1 MRIQLWQPLDCC
13 GWLVEIGPGIISGDV
28 WNWSLGDHP
37 KCAFKPVQE
46 VQGKSAVSSSADLI
60 VVICWWGFGDWVA
73 HQSKR
78 GSQGFDKLS
87 THLNA
92 WAAAA
97 TPMSVPSSSFGRRQ
111 RAASFLS
118 SFGWKLSRWELGTS
132 VQSESELDYLKHQ
145 HKVNLPLPILSCG
158 KCEFETNMGEHLEES
173 CWVFCASLDGEGGV
187 VFLWRLLGHQLLERE
202 KSMPALFV
210 PWHISILP
218 TISSTLS
225 FLWSLC
231 SRLACN
237 IRHSQQ
243 WESETEIR
251 WDFSIIWIFKSTLT
265 KIRKH
270 EKVFDSCFRA
280 NNSIRRIL
288 IFVDNQ

>member
-1 MRIQLWQPLDCC
+1 MRVQTSARGAREKC
-13 GWLVEIGPGIISGDV
+13 GFKQCRFNSGDILV
-28 WNWSLGDHP
+28 GVLGI
-37 KCAFKPVQE
+37 
-46 VQGKSAVSSSADLI
+46 G
-60 VVICWWGFGDWVA
+60 WVG

-78 GSQGFDKLS
+78 GSQGFGKLS

-145 HKVNLPLPILSCG
+145 HKVNLPLPILSWG

-187 VFLWRLLGHQLLERE
+187 VLLWRLLGHQLLERE

-210 PWHISILP
+210 PWHISIPP

-231 SRLACN
+231 SRLACKMPHQAFTTV
-237 IRHSQQ
+237 RV
-243 WESETEIR
+243 R
-251 WDFSIIWIFKSTLT
+251 DGDKMRF
-265 KIRKH
+265 
-270 EKVFDSCFRA
+270 
-280 NNSIRRIL
+280 
-288 IFVDNQ
+288 

>member
-1 MRIQLWQPLDCC
+1 MRVQTSARGAREKC
-13 GWLVEIGPGIISGDV
+13 GFKQCRFRSGDILV
-28 WNWSLGDHP
+28 GFWGLGGTSEQ
-37 KCAFKPVQE
+37 K
-46 VQGKSAVSSSADLI
+46 
-60 VVICWWGFGDWVA
+60 
-73 HQSKR
+73 
-78 GSQGFDKLS
+78 GSQGFGKLS

-118 SFGWKLSRWELGTS
+118 SLGWKLSRWELRTS
-132 VQSESELDYLKHQ
+132 VQSELDYLKHQ
-145 HKVNLPLPILSCG
+145 HKVNLPLPILSWG
-158 KCEFETNMGEHLEES
+158 NCEFETNMGEHLEES

-231 SRLACN
+231 SRLACK

-251 WDFSIIWIFKSTLT
+251 WDFSIIWIFKSTPT

-270 EKVFDSCFRA
+270 EKLQVFDSSFRA

-288 IFVDNQ
+288 IFVDK